1 MSALQDSSLFISQ
14 VHNRS
19 HHFIQSGI
27 WQNIEEARLTNW
39 IRQFEQYDAELLG
52 AVLLDN
58 LILKSKAQFKAML
71 STLMTCAD
79 LCIGMR
85 HDRELVEILKRTKDP
100 GVRLAPAIS
109 LQKPPTKS
117 GFYVLRLLQ
126 RMYRIKDDWLVW
138 PQRFEYI
145 PNSVKT
151 LIVVDDFLGSGD
163 QFSDFVKLSK
173 LTLLHDERPNLRVVY
188 LVAAAHQSGIDV
200 LRRDFSFVEII
211 CGDVLNGDF
220 HLFDGSKL
228 NSRYRTDISARLK
241 EQYLELIKKAGFPL
255 TGKVHPFGYEQQGVC
270 YAFEHSTPNNTLPIY
285 WYETE
290 NWTTL
295 LDR

>member
-14 VHNRS
+14 VHNRA

-27 WQNIEEARLTNW
+27 WQSVEEARLTNW

-58 LILKSKAQFKAML
+58 LILKSKPQFKAML
-71 STLMTCAD
+71 STLMTCSD
-79 LCIGMR
+79 LSVGMQ
-85 HDRELVEILKRTKDP
+85 HDRELVEILSRAKDP
-100 GVRLAPAIS
+100 CVRVAPAIS
-109 LQKPPTKS
+109 LQQPPTKS

-126 RMYRIKDDWLVW
+126 RMYRIKDDWLTW
-138 PQRFEYI
+138 PQRFADI
-145 PNSVKT
+145 PKNVKT

-163 QFSDFVKLSK
+163 QFRDFVSLSN
-173 LTLLHDERPNLRVVY
+173 LTQLHSERPDLRVVY
-188 LVAAAHQSGIDV
+188 LVAAAHQSGIDA
-200 LRRDFSFVEII
+200 LHRDFSFVEII
-211 CGDVLNGDF
+211 CGDVLTDDF
-220 HLFDGSKL
+220 HLFDGTQL
-228 NSRYRTDISARLK
+228 NLRYRTDVSAQLK
-241 EQYLELIKKAGFPL
+241 EQYLVLLKKAGMPL
-255 TGKVHPFGYEQQGVC
+255 TGKVHPFGYGQQGVC

-285 WYETE
+285 WYETA

>member
-1 MSALQDSSLFISQ
+1 MSALQDSNLFISQ
-14 VHNRS
+14 VHNRA

-27 WQNIEEARLTNW
+27 WQSVEKARLTNW

-58 LILKSKAQFKAML
+58 LILKSKPQFKAML

-79 LCIGMR
+79 LCVGLEY
-85 HDRELVEILKRTKDP
+85 DRELVDILSRTKDP
-100 GVRLAPAIS
+100 RVRLAPAIS
-109 LQKPPTKS
+109 LQQPPTKS

-126 RMYRIKDDWLVW
+126 RMYRIKDDWLIW
-138 PQRFEYI
+138 PQRFAEI
-145 PNSVKT
+145 PNCVRT

-163 QFSDFVKLSK
+163 QFSEFVGLSN
-173 LTLLHDERPNLRVVY
+173 LTELHTSRPSLRVVY

-200 LRRDFSFVEII
+200 LRRDFPFVEII
-211 CGDVLNGDF
+211 CGDVLTDDF
-220 HLFDGSKL
+220 HLFDGTKL
-228 NSRYRTDISARLK
+228 NTRYRAKVSAQLR
-241 EQYLELIKKAGFPL
+241 ETYLELLTKAGIPS
-255 TGKVHPFGYEQQGVC
+255 TGKIHPFGYGQQGIC

-285 WYETE
+285 WYETA

>member
-1 MSALQDSSLFISQ
+1 MSVLQDSSLFISQ
-14 VHNRS
+14 VHNRA

-27 WQNIEEARLTNW
+27 WQSVEEARLTNW

-58 LILKSKAQFKAML
+58 LILKSKPQFKAML
-71 STLMTCAD
+71 STLMTCAE
-79 LCIGMR
+79 LCVDMQ
-85 HDRELVEILKRTKDP
+85 HDRELVGILSRSKDP

-109 LQKPPTKS
+109 LEQPPTKS

-126 RMYRIKDDWLVW
+126 RMYRIKDDWLAW
-138 PQRFEYI
+138 PQRFAEI
-145 PNSVKT
+145 PKSVKT

-163 QFSDFVKLSK
+163 QFSDFVSLSN
-173 LTLLHDERPNLRVVY
+173 LSQLHKDRPELRIVY
-188 LVAAAHQSGIDV
+188 LVAAAHQSGIDI

-211 CGDVLNGDF
+211 CGDVLTDDF
-220 HLFDGSKL
+220 HLFDGTRL
-228 NSRYRTDISARLK
+228 NSRYRTNVAAQLK
-241 EQYLELIKKAGFPL
+241 EQYLELLKKAGMPPN
-255 TGKVHPFGYEQQGVC
+255 GKVHPFGYKQQGVC

-290 NWTTL
+290 YWTTL